1 MRACLCE
8 GGRGVRTRVC
18 ARGGGSG
25 GAGDGGGA
33 RARSG
38 RVGAGAGDRGAAS
51 WFLSARRG
59 SAAGSTIERSPLPRG
74 GAWRAERG
82 RVPRGRVPPGRSEG
96 PGKVQVEGQRQV
108 SPRRALMVGR
118 KERRAGTGA
127 PSAGREAET
136 DPRSGRGSS
145 AGRGGWRLPFLAGQW
160 SE

>member
-59 SAAGSTIERSPLPRG
+59 SAAGSTMERSPLPRG
-74 GAWRAERG
+74 GAWRAE
-82 RVPRGRVPPGRSEG
+82 RGRVPPGRSEG

-108 SPRRALMVGR
+108 SPRRGAHGGPQGEKGRDRCPVRGKRGRDRPALGPGLFCGT
-118 KERRAGTGA
+118 RRLEAA
-127 PSAGREAET
+127 FPSRPME
-136 DPRSGRGSS
+136 
-145 AGRGGWRLPFLAGQW
+145 
-160 SE
+160 

>member
-59 SAAGSTIERSPLPRG
+59 SAAGSTIERSPRPAAGRG
-74 GAWRAERG
+74 EQSGDGCR
-82 RVPRGRVPPGRSEG
+82 PD
-96 PGKVQVEGQRQV
+96 GQRGQERCRWRD
-108 SPRRALMVGR
+108 SGRCPLGGALMVGR
-118 KERRAGTGA
+118 EERRAGTGA